1 MGDEENNT
9 SKKKGKKRKRDKTE
23 ELTDVASLTKNQL
36 LKRKLTP
43 EQLALGHEIAFS
55 AKRRREIVE
64 GGFHRFAYNDENS
77 AEIPKW
83 FKHEEDRH
91 TKAMVP
97 ASKELVQMYRDRL
110 KEINS
115 RPIKKV
121 AEAKA
126 RKKVRTMKKLENIK
140 GKAEKIANTQGA
152 SEREKLLQIKGLYNK
167 AKTYVVT
174 RKKGSGK
181 AVNPTKGKSK
191 KGPVRF
197 VDSRLKADK
206 HNVKQKVKTAKRKGK
221 SASNAAKKSARPQK
235 VNKMRHM
242 SKNKR
247 KT

>member
-1 MGDEENNT
+1 MG
-9 SKKKGKKRKRDKTE
+9 
-23 ELTDVASLTKNQL
+23 
-36 LKRKLTP
+36 
-43 EQLALGHEIAFS
+43 I
-55 AKRRREIVE
+55 E

-126 RKKVRTMKKLENIK
+126 RKKARTMKKLENIK

-152 SEREKLLQIKGLYNK
+152 SEREKILRRYQEK
-167 AKTYVVT
+167 V
-174 RKKGSGK
+174 SGK
-181 AVNPTKGKSK
+181 SVNPTKGKSK

-242 SKNKR
+242 S
-247 KT
+247 